1 MYNATRH
8 IIKWL
13 CLSILLCVFASCGR
27 DTDMSDAPNVP
38 SGGEMTLDI
47 GFKVPARAATER
59 YEDGE
64 TDENY
69 IDIANENYRIYFFDG
84 ENKFIARFE
93 PSGFITTEGSN
104 YCQYNVLGKAP
115 DALVEHNDLFK
126 MVVLANWPKY
136 PEDGNLTLTKEETT
150 IADICNANWAQ
161 YDCLTDGKTNPTAIA
176 LNPFAADPSER
187 KLMPF
192 YGVHEYSNVTF
203 KPGVATILDEPVTL
217 LRAMAKVE
225 VILEIDDKEFAD
237 DLSFSSLKINRYN
250 AKGYCAPKDVFKQGD
265 YDHDEGEN
273 EDDKWK
279 QDYVHSLHL
288 VGDANDANEKEL
300 SFRKV
305 NRWDEGGK
313 RYEKWTAYLPEYRNI
328 DAGNAYSSI
337 KAKFNIQLADD
348 TPHTIYFANYS
359 GGKTDNSNGNRL
371 NIERNNIYRFHVT
384 CTGYNFK
391 LLLTVSD
398 WEGLYENNFEYGDGQ
413 FTSPPAPWDDEINN
427 EIEF

>member
-13 CLSILLCVFASCGR
+13 CLSILLCVCASCGK

-115 DALVEHNDLFK
+115 DALAEHSDFFK
-126 MVVLANWPKY
+126 MVVLANWPQY
-136 PEDGNLTLTKEETT
+136 DDANMNTEETT
-150 IADICNANWAQ
+150 IADICNAAWAQ

-176 LNPFAADPSER
+176 LNPFAANPTQR

-225 VILEIDDKEFAD
+225 VILETDDYF

-250 AKGYCAPKDVFKQGD
+250 AKGYCAPKDVFKQSD
-265 YDHDEGEN
+265 YDHNGSY
-273 EDDKWK
+273 DD
-279 QDYVHSLHL
+279 DYVHMLHL

-305 NRWDEGGK
+305 NRWDEDGK
-313 RYEKWTAYLPEYRNI
+313 RYEKWTAYLPEYQNI
-328 DAGNAYSSI
+328 GADNAYSSI

-359 GGKTDNSNGNRL
+359 GGKTDNSDGNRL
-371 NIERNNIYRFHVT
+371 NIERNNIYRFKVT

-398 WEGLYENNFEYGDGQ
+398 WQGLYENNFEFGNGQ
-413 FTSPPAPWDDEINN
+413 IVSPVSPWEDEISN
-427 EIEF
+427 EVEY